1 MPSTTHRIINPKREA
16 LQQYWHEGGSTGIYA
31 RATLRTLQFCSA
43 IITIGI
49 YGSSLHQRS
58 AASNPITNEIY
69 ALVVGLLSVLTLG
82 FHCLFTIKR
91 VPFVLWDFV
100 ICVLWAALAGVYGTI
115 YLKGGD
121 LAQED
126 RVRSLDAMK
135 ASVAFDLL
143 SMVFWLLSS
152 LQGCIWCCR
161 ARRFTR
167 KTDVAAE
174 MGEVEASPS
183 NETYG
188 RRFAPGDSRACSDET
203 TLYAG
208 SIAQEKDGSDGKLY
222 EGKLMKEAQREQE

>member
-1 MPSTTHRIINPKREA
+1 MPSRSNRIVNPKREA

-49 YGSSLHQRS
+49 YGSSLHYRS
-58 AASNPITNEIY
+58 TSSTSSPITNEIY

-82 FHCLFTIKR
+82 FHCFFTIKR

-100 ICVLWAALAGVYGTI
+100 MCVLWAALAGVYGTT
-115 YLKGGD
+115 YLAGRD

-126 RVRSLDAMK
+126 QEVKSLDAMK
-135 ASVAFDLL
+135 AGVAFDLL
-143 SMVFWLLSS
+143 SMVLWLLSS
-152 LQGCIWCCR
+152 LQGCVWCCR

-167 KTDVAAE
+167 KTDVPAE
-174 MGEVEASPS
+174 MGEVEAGASV
-183 NETYG
+183 ETHG
-188 RRFAPGDSRACSDET
+188 RSRASSDET

-208 SIAQEKDGSDGKLY
+208 SVAQDEDGKVLDESKY
-222 EGKLMKEAQREQE
+222 KKEAY

>member
-1 MPSTTHRIINPKREA
+1 MPSRSHRIANPKREA

-43 IITIGI
+43 VITIGI

-58 AASNPITNEIY
+58 AASHPITNEIY
-69 ALVVGLLSVLTLG
+69 ALVVGLLSVFTLG

-100 ICVLWAALAGVYGTI
+100 VCVLWAALAGVYGTI
-115 YLKGGD
+115 YLAGVD
-121 LAQED
+121 LAEED
-126 RVRSLDAMK
+126 RVKSLDAMK
-135 ASVAFDLL
+135 AGVAFDLL

-167 KTDVAAE
+167 KTDVDAE
-174 MGEVEASPS
+174 MGEVEASAS
-183 NETYG
+183 DET
-188 RRFAPGDSRACSDET
+188 RERSFAPVDSRASADET

-208 SIAQEKDGSDGKLY
+208 SIEQEKDGKY
-222 EGKLMKEAQREQE
+222 QEGKLVKGKDKETQ

>member
-1 MPSTTHRIINPKREA
+1 MPSRSHRIANPKREA

-58 AASNPITNEIY
+58 QASNPITNEIY
-69 ALVVGLLSVLTLG
+69 ALVVGLLSVFTLG

-91 VPFVLWDFV
+91 VPFVLWDFA
-100 ICVLWAALAGVYGTI
+100 ICVLWAALPGVYGTI
-115 YLKGGD
+115 YLRGGD

-126 RVRSLDAMK
+126 RVGSLDAMK
-135 ASVAFDLL
+135 VGVAFDLL
-143 SMVFWLLSS
+143 SMVLWLLSS
-152 LQGCIWCCR
+152 LQGCVWCCR

-183 NETYG
+183 DETYA
-188 RRFAPGDSRACSDET
+188 RSFAPGDSRASSDES

-208 SIAQEKDGSDGKLY
+208 SIAQEKENKLC
-222 EGKLMKEAQREQE
+222 EGRLMKEAQ